1 MGRDTAESRDFEWER
16 TMPNILRLSSLA
28 ALPVLLILGACSEIN
43 EPLNTEEQLVN
54 LDVAQYVADA
64 TNDDLVAMT
73 SEAEFAMRSGLHHV
87 AGCQRWALF
96 KIRCVP
102 RKFLGDGS
110 LSITHEVT
118 FYGPDLDQDG
128 NLDPQEQYDSLTTE
142 AINYVASIEGTRE
155 RTHDGVQFSVTV
167 NRQRDFTV
175 SGLTGK
181 ETQRTW
187 NGTGS
192 ADVNRTRTSDE
203 KGTRTYDMSSTTVV
217 EDVVILVPRAGTYP
231 QSGTIRRHVT
241 VEVVDGLEDPATR
254 ERDVVIEFD
263 GTRFATITIN
273 GEVFK
278 LDLET
283 WEVVKDEG

>member
-1 MGRDTAESRDFEWER
+1 VGRVTAESRDFEWER
-16 TMPNILRLSSLA
+16 TMPKILRLSSFA
-28 ALPVLLILGACSEIN
+28 AFPVLLLLGGCSDPQG
-43 EPLNTEEQLVN
+43 PLSEEEQLLN

-64 TNDDLVAMT
+64 TNDDVVAMT
-73 SEAEFAMRSGLHHV
+73 SEAEFAMRRGLHLV
-87 AGCQRWALF
+87 PGCRRWGFF

-102 RKFLGDGS
+102 RKFSGDGN
-110 LSITHEVT
+110 LNITHEVT
-118 FYGPDLDQDG
+118 FYGPDVDQDG

-175 SGLTGK
+175 SGLTGE

-203 KGTRTYDMSSTTVV
+203 KGTRTYDMSSTTMV

-231 QSGTIRRHVT
+231 QSGTITRHVT
-241 VEVVDGLEDPATR
+241 VEVVDGLADPTTR

-263 GTRFATITIN
+263 GTQFATITIN

-283 WEVVKDEG
+283 REVVKEGS

>member
-1 MGRDTAESRDFEWER
+1 
-16 TMPNILRLSSLA
+16 MPKTLRRSSLA
-28 ALPVLLILGACSEIN
+28 AFPVLLLLVGCSDTLD
-43 EPLNTEEQLVN
+43 PLSDEEQLVN

-64 TNDDLVAMT
+64 TNDDIVAMT
-73 SEAEFAMRSGLHHV
+73 SEAEFAMRRGLHDV
-87 AGCQRWALF
+87 AGCQRWAFF
-96 KIRCVP
+96 KVRCMP
-102 RKFLGDGS
+102 RKFPGDGD
-110 LSITHEVT
+110 LNITHEVT
-118 FYGPDLDQDG
+118 FYGPDVDNDG
-128 NLDPQEQYDSLTTE
+128 NLDPQEEYDSLTTE

-155 RTHDGVQFSVTV
+155 HTHNGVQFSVTV

-175 SGLTGK
+175 SGLTGE

-192 ADVNRTRTSDE
+192 ADVNRARTSDE

-231 QSGTIRRHVT
+231 QSGTITRHVT
-241 VEVVDGLEDPATR
+241 VEVVDGLEDPTTR

-263 GTRFATITIN
+263 GTQFATITLN

-283 WEVVKDEG
+283 REVVRDES